1 MGVTIK
7 SGRHSMEDE
16 RRKRISSKGR
26 VEAICTLCE
35 VEGKPYVQ
43 AVDEYVVASTLT
55 GQEKRITVCSE
66 HADKLDEGKLPYRVV
81 RRRKGI
87 DWAHA
92 L

>member
-1 MGVTIK
+1 
-7 SGRHSMEDE
+7 MEDE
-16 RRKRISSKGR
+16 RRKRVSSKGR

-35 VEGKPYVQ
+35 VEGKPYVH
-43 AVDEYVVASTLT
+43 AIDEYVVASTLT
-55 GQEKRITVCSE
+55 EQEKRITACPE

-87 DWAHA
+87 DWAHP